1 LRTGVWEAATC
12 RGEGTG
18 GGEGTREQERWRD
31 WRPRA
36 VCSRM
41 VQRKDGTEPSLRHR
55 WSQGRIRG
63 QCIEGRTSRGVW
75 GRHRRASRE
84 EGQSN
89 SRAFIRRAVR
99 HDHPCGSLG
108 WEGGGRL
115 TQRHRRRHRRRS
127 RERRELLRGR
137 MPRWQRASA
146 TRTQGGSSRGKS
158 PRERGEMWA
167 KGKGREDRGE
177 HRCVATGGPIIRG
190 PVAQDGLS
198 GPWGK
203 LQDSACEKGG
213 KTVVTNRKSRV
224 GHGSEGEVGGHN
236 LRGRMQ
242 KEGAGGGSIRA
253 TGRSIG
259 SARPLGGGGRRS
271 QATAR
276 VYMDDQMGGRKRGRH
291 MPPLGPGGG
300 VVRPKGGDAAMAAE
314 GAAAPQRGSRTNGR
328 KGAGV
333 EIGPRT
339 QKRAPHKSSG

>member
-1 LRTGVWEAATC
+1 VG
-12 RGEGTG
+12 GEGTGGG

-63 QCIEGRTSRGVW
+63 QCIEGR
-75 GRHRRASRE
+75 RHRRASSRE

-146 TRTQGGSSRGKS
+146 TRTQGGLAREEPKEARGDV
-158 PRERGEMWA
+158 GEGE
-167 KGKGREDRGE
+167 GKGGQRGAPVRG
-177 HRCVATGGPIIRG
+177 HRRANYPRACRPVTGGDSRLD
-190 PVAQDGLS
+190 VRMNDGM
-198 GPWGK
+198 
-203 LQDSACEKGG
+203 
-213 KTVVTNRKSRV
+213 VTS
-224 GHGSEGEVGGHN
+224 
-236 LRGRMQ
+236 
-242 KEGAGGGSIRA
+242 
-253 TGRSIG
+253 
-259 SARPLGGGGRRS
+259 
-271 QATAR
+271 
-276 VYMDDQMGGRKRGRH
+276 
-291 MPPLGPGGG
+291 
-300 VVRPKGGDAAMAAE
+300 
-314 GAAAPQRGSRTNGR
+314 
-328 KGAGV
+328 
-333 EIGPRT
+333 
-339 QKRAPHKSSG
+339 

>member
-1 LRTGVWEAATC
+1 MQG
-12 RGEGTG
+12 GEGTG

-63 QCIEGRTSRGVW
+63 QCIEGRRGPTSALEYCRRTSRGVW
-75 GRHRRASRE
+75 GRHRRASSRE

-146 TRTQGGSSRGKS
+146 TRTQGGLAREEPKEARGDV
-158 PRERGEMWA
+158 GEGE
-167 KGKGREDRGE
+167 GKGGQRGAPVRG
-177 HRCVATGGPIIRG
+177 HRRANYPRACRPVTGG
-190 PVAQDGLS
+190 DSFWKLGL
-198 GPWGK
+198 
-203 LQDSACEKGG
+203 
-213 KTVVTNRKSRV
+213 
-224 GHGSEGEVGGHN
+224 
-236 LRGRMQ
+236 
-242 KEGAGGGSIRA
+242 
-253 TGRSIG
+253 
-259 SARPLGGGGRRS
+259 
-271 QATAR
+271 
-276 VYMDDQMGGRKRGRH
+276 
-291 MPPLGPGGG
+291 
-300 VVRPKGGDAAMAAE
+300 
-314 GAAAPQRGSRTNGR
+314 
-328 KGAGV
+328 
-333 EIGPRT
+333 
-339 QKRAPHKSSG
+339 